1 MVQVKEGKCLS
12 WLTARQHRQLLVQ
25 QQFHLGWLELV
36 LQQRDGKAV
45 FGVLLAQHIGQLQT
59 RQRLAQGLGIT
70 RNAVALQQLGQG
82 HQAHTARLRSLI
94 DHDA

>member
-1 MVQVKEGKCLS
+1 MVQVKEGECLS

-45 FGVLLAQHIGQLQT
+45 VGVLLAQHIGQLQAG
-59 RQRLAQGLGIT
+59 QRLAERLGIA
-70 RNAVALQQLGQG
+70 RDAVALQ
-82 HQAHTARLRSLI
+82 
-94 DHDA
+94 